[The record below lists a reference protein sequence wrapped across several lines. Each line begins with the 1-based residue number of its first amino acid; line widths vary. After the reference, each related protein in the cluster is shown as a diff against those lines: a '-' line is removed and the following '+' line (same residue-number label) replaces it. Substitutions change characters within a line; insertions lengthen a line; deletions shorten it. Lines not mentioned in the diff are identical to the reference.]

1 MLTPH
6 GKVLSLPVGATPIDF
21 AYAVHTDLG
30 HRCRGAKVNGQIV
43 PLSTALENGQRV
55 EIITVKEGHP
65 SVNWLLDGWVK
76 SSKATSK
83 IRAYIRAQNA
93 ESVRENGRT
102 ILDKQLNKLS
112 MRPNLQ
118 HLCEALGY
126 TKLDDLYLALGHGEV
141 TPRTI
146 SNAATQL
153 MRPEETATE
162 FTEANIVRKSRAQ
175 TDKSGVLVDGEGGLL
190 TFLAKC
196 CKPAPPDAIAG
207 FVTKGRG
214 ISVHRQNCA
223 AYENLAQLHPDKIV
237 STQWSELKS
246 GQVFPIDIEITA
258 RDRNGLL
265 RDVSEAFSRN
275 KLNVIGVNTITKDAL
290 ATMRFTVE
298 IKQVEELPRVIS
310 NISDVKGVY
319 TVNRL

>member
-1 MLTPH
+1 M
-6 GKVLSLPVGATPIDF
+6 LSLPIGATPIDF

-55 EIITVKEGHP
+55 EIITTKEGHP

-93 ESVRENGRT
+93 DSVRENGRT
-102 ILDKQLNKLS
+102 LLDKQLNKLS
-112 MRPNLQ
+112 IKPNLQ
-118 HLCEALGY
+118 QLYEALGY

-141 TPRTI
+141 TSRTI
-146 SNAATQL
+146 SNAANQL
-153 MRPEETATE
+153 MRPENTTE
-162 FTEANIVRKSRAQ
+162 PTITEASIIKKSRAR
-175 TDKSGVLVDGEGGLL
+175 TDKSGVLIDGETGLL
-190 TFLAKC
+190 SFLAKC
-196 CKPAPPDAIAG
+196 CKPAPPDDIAG
-207 FVTKGRG
+207 FITKGRG
-214 ISVHRQNCA
+214 ISVHRSSCA
-223 AYENLAQLHPDKIV
+223 AYQTLAQQHPDKIV
-237 STQWSELKS
+237 SAQWSELKA
-246 GQVFPIDIEITA
+246 GQVFPIDLEITA

-275 KLNVIGVNTITKDAL
+275 KLNVIGVNTLTKDAL

-298 IKQVEELPRVIS
+298 IKQVEELPRVMS
-310 NISDVKGVY
+310 NISEIKGVF
-319 TVNRL
+319 TVERL

>member
-1 MLTPH
+1 
-6 GKVLSLPVGATPIDF
+6 
-21 AYAVHTDLG
+21 
-30 HRCRGAKVNGQIV
+30 
-43 PLSTALENGQRV
+43 
-55 EIITVKEGHP
+55 
-65 SVNWLLDGWVK
+65 
-76 SSKATSK
+76 
-83 IRAYIRAQNA
+83 
-93 ESVRENGRT
+93 
-102 ILDKQLNKLS
+102 
-112 MRPNLQ
+112 
-118 HLCEALGY
+118 
-126 TKLDDLYLALGHGEV
+126 
-141 TPRTI
+141 
-146 SNAATQL
+146 
-153 MRPEETATE
+153 MRPEETTTE

-190 TFLAKC
+190 SFLAKC